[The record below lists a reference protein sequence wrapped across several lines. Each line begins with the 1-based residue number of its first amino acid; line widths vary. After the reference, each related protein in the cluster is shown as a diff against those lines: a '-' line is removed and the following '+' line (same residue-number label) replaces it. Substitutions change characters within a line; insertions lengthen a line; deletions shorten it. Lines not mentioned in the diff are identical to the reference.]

1 MKKQVTWL
9 WHGGSSYAVFDVNNP
24 DDVERFPSISAAMN
38 EFSSRLSDPYFPCVY
53 ADTPEMGG
61 PSAWCFYGDD
71 VGDYPDFIIS
81 CGPRGGVRR
90 DRC

>member
-9 WHGGSSYAVFDVNNP
+9 WYGGSSYAPSLPEDA
-24 DDVERFPSISAAMN
+24 ETFPSIIAAMD
-38 EFSSRLSDPYFPCVY
+38 EFSSRFSDPYFPCVY

-71 VGDYPDFIIS
+71 VGEYPDFIIS

>member
-9 WHGGSSYAVFDVNNP
+9 WQGDSSYAPPLPEDA
-24 DDVERFPSISAAMN
+24 ETFPSVSAAMN

-71 VGDYPDFIIS
+71 VGEYPDFIIS